1 MGGGGDFFLEI
12 FSFTCRVL
20 FKMVVASILLFPLDS
35 LSMICC
41 CVVMSAGCGNENFGL
56 RELR

>member
-20 FKMVVASILLFPLDS
+20 FKMVVAAFLLFLLYS
-35 LSMICC
+35 SSMIFC
-41 CVVMSAGCGNENFGL
+41 CVFMSAGCGNENFGL